1 MKKVTLIAAAALVV
15 LSMASC
21 KKTYHCECSSAGYSV
36 KSPSEK
42 LSRKDA
48 KEVKKKCESGSTTV
62 AGVTVTCKFVKE

>member
-21 KKTYHCECSSAGYSV
+21 KKTYHCECTAGGITA
-36 KSPSEK
+36 KGPSQT

-48 KEVKKKCESGSTTV
+48 KTAQKNCESGGSSV
-62 AGVTVTCKFVKE
+62 AGVTVTCKWVKE